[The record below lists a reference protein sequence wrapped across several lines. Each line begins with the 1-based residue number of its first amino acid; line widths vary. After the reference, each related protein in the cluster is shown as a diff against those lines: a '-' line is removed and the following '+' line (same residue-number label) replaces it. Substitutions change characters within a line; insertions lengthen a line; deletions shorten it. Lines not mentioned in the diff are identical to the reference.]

1 MTDLEVFELSAMAC
15 GHLPAKLCSGPHYV
29 AIKRELPKGDYDWT
43 EWNPFTNDS
52 QRWECVKKLLETG
65 YDLSFSAN
73 VSYAQHM
80 ADGRC
85 WHKENDCIAQLACS
99 ADEFPARA
107 LAELE
112 SRKSK

>member
-1 MTDLEVFELSAMAC
+1 MTDVEVSRLSALAC
-15 GHLPAKLCSGPHYV
+15 GHTVDNDMHYYCPESFDG
-29 AIKRELPKGDYDWT
+29 ASHWS
-43 EWNPFTNDS
+43 PFTNDS